1 MVRKERV
8 IDKQIR
14 VRQKNLLELILTQ
27 ELEDKIE
34 YGVEVENHNNLE
46 IAEIK
51 ELLNKLAKEPVYED
65 TLDGQ
70 LEGLEA
76 EAIVAINKLLQEL
89 TAKTG
94 LNYATID
101 TLFRNT
107 SDNKQ
112 VHFTPVNRN
121 MQGESWTTS
130 EDEKLR
136 RRFGDFLRA
145 RATYHRRT
153 PGAIRARVKQQVVG
167 E

>member
-14 VRQKNLLELILTQ
+14 VLTR

-34 YGVEVENHNNLE
+34 YSVKVENHNNLE

-51 ELLNKLAKEPVYED
+51 ELLNKLAKEPIYED
-65 TLDGQ
+65 TLNGQ
-70 LEGLEA
+70 LERLEA

-89 TAKTG
+89 SAKTG

-101 TLFRNT
+101 TLFGNT
-107 SDNKQ
+107 GNDKQ
-112 VHFTPVNRN
+112 VHFTPVNRD
-121 MQGESWTTS
+121 MQGESWTIN

-136 RRFGDFLRA
+136 RRFEDFLRA

-153 PGAIRARVKQQVVG
+153 LGAIRARVKQQIVG

>member
-14 VRQKNLLELILTQ
+14 VLTQ

-65 TLDGQ
+65 TLDGK

-101 TLFRNT
+101 RLFGN
-107 SDNKQ
+107 SGLD
-112 VHFTPVNRN
+112 
-121 MQGESWTTS
+121 ESTNIFFR
-130 EDEKLR
+130 E
-136 RRFGDFLRA
+136 
-145 RATYHRRT
+145 
-153 PGAIRARVKQQVVG
+153 
-167 E
+167 